1 MGAGRV
7 SLAAPSPGRGRP
19 ALGAVPGRGFLTAGS
34 AVPDGGSSDSGS
46 SGGDWFDVDRFRS
59 AAGRVVVV
67 RPVDRET
74 VVLGS
79 GQLSSV
85 VDAARAAAAGVAV
98 TRRRSGGGAVHVG
111 PDDPVWVDVWVP
123 RGDPLWHDDVLVAPL
138 WAGEWWRSAVA
149 TATGIGPDELVVHRG
164 RSIPAR
170 WSSLICFAGV
180 GPGEVTVGADGKK
193 VVGLAQWRSRQ
204 GALVH
209 GGAYGHWDPRRLV
222 DLLAVDDVDRPAIE
236 TAAADAA
243 AGLDGLVSPAG
254 SSVAGARGL
263 GGRLVDALLDGLPG
277 GPRWEIVR

>member
-7 SLAAPSPGRGRP
+7 PLAAPSPGRGRP

-34 AVPDGGSSDSGS
+34 AVPDAGSSD
-46 SGGDWFDVDRFRS
+46 GDWFDVDRFRS

-79 GQLSSV
+79 GQPSSV
-85 VDAARAAAAGVAV
+85 VDAARASAAGVAV
-98 TRRRSGGGAVHVG
+98 TRRRSGGGAVHVA

-149 TATGIGPDELVVHRG
+149 TATGIAPDELAVHRG

-222 DLLAVDDVDRPAIE
+222 DLLAVDDVDRPAIG

-243 AGLDGLVSPAG
+243 AGLDGLVPPAAG
-254 SSVAGARGL
+254 SSVADARGL